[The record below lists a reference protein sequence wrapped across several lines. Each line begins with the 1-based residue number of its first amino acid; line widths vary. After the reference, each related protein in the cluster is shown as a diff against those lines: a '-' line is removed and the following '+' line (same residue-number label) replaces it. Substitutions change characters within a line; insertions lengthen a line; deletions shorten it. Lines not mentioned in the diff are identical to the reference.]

1 MKKIY
6 IFGTG
11 KGAERVYNYLKLD
24 RCVVLGFID
33 NDKEH
38 IGTEFMGKNVVSIE
52 KIEKDYDYIII
63 STIKK
68 EFISEIFQQLLN
80 LNIFEEKI
88 ILFFEKNKVGNLEEY
103 KDFID
108 VSAWKL
114 FFVERE
120 LENWKRLVCEMDN
133 KYSKMLGQLVTKEK
147 VSIYIWGTGKG
158 AKEILSYLYLNRCNI
173 LGYIDNNEEK
183 SGQIF
188 EGKPICSFNKIKQ
201 EYDYIIIST
210 KILEYTRS
218 ILIQLEEYNVDADKV
233 IPFYDNEKVIIKNQY
248 ADFVNIDSWR
258 GVLLNRE
265 INNYERAFRI
275 RIENMKYEIMDEV
288 QNNKIVLPTIAPIE
302 KTLDMI
308 INQHCSIVR
317 FGDGELGLIDKC
329 RFHKFQKDDDGLAKR
344 LHEVLNSNEPGCL
357 VAIADNYGSLEK
369 MTERGA
375 ESIRIY
381 MTSGARE
388 IQMKL
393 LDLDREYHNAY
404 LTRPYIYFKDKEHA
418 GERFADIKRI
428 WENKDVVI
436 IEGHQTRLGVGNDLL
451 DNTKS
456 VRRILGPSTNAF
468 DYYNQIVE
476 EASKIEKTAIFLLAL
491 GPTATVLAYDLYKM
505 GYQAIDIGHID
516 VEYEW
521 YKLGVDNPV
530 KLGNKYVCETPN
542 GDEVEEISDK
552 NYLAQ
557 IVARVY

>member
-6 IFGTG
+6 IFGAG
-11 KGAERVYNYLKLD
+11 KSAKRVYNYLKLEQ
-24 RCVVLGFID
+24 CVILGFID
-33 NDKEH
+33 NDQKLV
-38 IGTEFMGKNVVSIE
+38 GTQFMGHNIVAVDEIGKQ
-52 KIEKDYDYIII
+52 YDYIIVSPIKQEFMNEI
-63 STIKK
+63 S
-68 EFISEIFQQLLN
+68 QQLLN
-80 LNIFEEKI
+80 LNIPEEKI
-88 ILFFEKNKVGNLEEY
+88 ILFFDKADNLEDY

-108 VSAWKL
+108 VSARKL

-120 LENWKRLVCEMDN
+120 LNHWKRLVCEMDD
-133 KYSKMLGQLVTKEK
+133 KYSKMLSQLENKK
-147 VSIYIWGTGKG
+147 NVSIYIWGTGKG
-158 AKEILSYLYLNRCNI
+158 AKEILNYLYLNRCNI
-173 LGYIDNNEEK
+173 LGYIDNNEDK
-183 SGQIF
+183 SGQEF
-188 EGKPICSFNKIKQ
+188 EGKPICSFEQINQ

-218 ILIQLEEYNVDADKV
+218 ILIQLQEHNVDVDKI
-233 IPFYDNEKVIIKNQY
+233 IPFFDNEKVIIKNEY
-248 ADFVNIDSWR
+248 AEFVNIDSWR

-275 RIENMKYEIMDEV
+275 KIENMKYEIMDEV
-288 QNNKIVLPTIAPIE
+288 QNNKVPLPMIAPIE

-393 LDLDREYHNAY
+393 LDLNREYHNAY

-418 GERFADIKRI
+418 GERFADIKKI

-436 IEGHQTRLGVGNDLL
+436 IEGHQTRLGIGNDLL

-456 VRRILGPSTNAF
+456 VRRILGPNTNAF
-468 DYYNQIVE
+468 DYYEQIVE
-476 EASKIEKTAIFLLAL
+476 EASKVEKTALFLLAL
-491 GPTATVLAYDLYKM
+491 GPTATVLGYDLYKL

-521 YKLGVDNPV
+521 YKLGVENPV

-542 GDEVEEISDK
+542 GDEVEDISDK
-552 NYLAQ
+552 DYLAQ
-557 IVARVY
+557 IIARIY